1 MNQFHDYDVLFNH
14 LKSFEQRY
22 DGWEFSHQPIEPFSF
37 PVNKEDF
44 LQCIEYSTDLNKIV
58 PHLSELVSKRKST
71 LTESFSSSLNK
82 EELLT
87 ILAVS
92 IGDNGITRKLSEH
105 YNNHMLH
112 LRNYPSGG
120 AMYSVKTYL
129 YVHNVEGCKEGL
141 YFADGEGLKLIQEI
155 RQFDTVKE
163 LFPIEFSDQVKVTLF
178 MIADFEY
185 TFPKYGYLALS
196 LSQLE
201 AGHICQNL
209 QLATTE
215 LKKDSLPVGGF
226 YADRIA
232 NFLGF
237 THDKYK
243 HCIYTFLIG

>member
-22 DGWEFSHQPIEPFSF
+22 DGWEFSHQPVEPYSF
-37 PVNKEDF
+37 PVDKEKF
-44 LQCIEYSTDLNKIV
+44 LECTEYPIESNQLLPY
-58 PHLSELVSKRKST
+58 LSELVSKRKST
-71 LTESFSSSLNK
+71 LTDSFSSSLSK
-82 EELLT
+82 DELLA

-92 IGDNGITRKLSEH
+92 LGNNGTTRKLSEY
-105 YNNHMLH
+105 YNNHILR

-129 YVHNVEGCKEGL
+129 YIHNVDGCNEGL
-141 YFADGEGLKLIQEI
+141 YFADGEGLKLVSEE
-155 RQFDTVKE
+155 RQFDNVKD
-163 LFPIEFSDQVKVTLF
+163 LFPIVFSDQVKVTIF
-178 MIADFEY
+178 FISDFEY
-185 TFPKYGYLALS
+185 TFPKYGYLALN

-215 LKKDSLPVGGF
+215 LNKGSLPVGGF
-226 YADRIA
+226 YSDRIA
-232 NFLGF
+232 KFLGF
-237 THDKYK
+237 NHDKYK